1 MYLEGAVDVDLK
13 DKHDREKETD
23 DIQYLNLRPFEAG

>member
-1 MYLEGAVDVDLK
+1 MDAARLADTRKKNL
-13 DKHDREKETD
+13 KETD